1 MTDEGI
7 SPEDQKKLDA
17 KYAELE
23 KEFKAAGKHEIVLKT
38 MALLLEVDGQTYRE
52 NWTPDIAKAWWTE
65 LEKAKSARTH
75 KQAINGLIELAFYF
89 DQKLARKNLG
99 LGLLLL
105 LNEAVTRYQLVDV
118 SLPAS
123 FDESEDPTNDA
134 KKTVTGG
141 KKRAQPAKVGEKA
154 PEGAVRPDQ
163 LGKGPRRI

>member
-1 MTDEGI
+1 MTEEAI
-7 SPEDQKKLDA
+7 PPEEQKKMDA

-38 MALLLEVDGQTYRE
+38 MALLLEQDGQSYRE
-52 NWTPDIAKAWWTE
+52 NWTPDIAKEWWAE
-65 LEKAKSARTH
+65 LEKAKAARTH
-75 KQAINGLIELAFYF
+75 KPAINGLIELAFYF
-89 DQKLARKNLG
+89 DGKLGRKNLG

-105 LNEAVTRYQLVDV
+105 LNEAVVRYQLVDV

-123 FDESEDPTNDA
+123 FDEGQDPTNDA
-134 KKTVTGG
+134 KKNVTGG
-141 KKRAQPAKVGEKA
+141 KKRATPAKVGEKA